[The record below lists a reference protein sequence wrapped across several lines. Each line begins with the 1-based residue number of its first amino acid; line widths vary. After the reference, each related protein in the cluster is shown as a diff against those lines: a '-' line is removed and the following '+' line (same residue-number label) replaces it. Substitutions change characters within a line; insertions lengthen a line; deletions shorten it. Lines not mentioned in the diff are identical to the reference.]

1 MFDTSEFARIAPEW
15 SERLHYYEEVG
26 STNDEALRLAK
37 DGAAHGTVALAESQ
51 LAGRGRRGAEWLSKP
66 GDGLLFSLV
75 IRPEYA
81 RENWS
86 RLALATGLA
95 IASCLRD
102 EWQLA
107 AEVKWPNDILI
118 RGKKSCGILVEARED
133 FAIIGVGLNV
143 GYSPE
148 GDDYTSVWEELGK
161 PIAREEM
168 LMDVLNAIWVETA
181 KCGGEAFSNQLKR
194 LREVCIL
201 TGKLITFQSNGKSH
215 QGIFKG
221 IGDSGEMLVEQEGRI
236 VPFLQAETVRFSF
249 I

>member
-1 MFDTSEFARIAPEW
+1 MFDVSEFARIAPEW
-15 SERLHYYEEVG
+15 SERLHYFGEIG

-37 DGAAHGTVALAESQ
+37 GGAAHGTVVLAENQ
-51 LAGRGRRGAEWLSKP
+51 LSGRGRRGAEWLSKP
-66 GDGLLFSLV
+66 GEGLLFSLI

-118 RGKKSCGILVEARED
+118 RGKKSCGILVEAREG
-133 FAIIGVGLNV
+133 FAIVGVGLNV
-143 GYSPE
+143 DYSPS

-161 PIAREEM
+161 PISREEIFV
-168 LMDVLNAIWVETA
+168 DVLNAIWEETA
-181 KCGGEAFSNQLKR
+181 QCGGVEFSNQLKR

-201 TGKLITFQSNGKSH
+201 TGKSITFQSNGESH
-215 QGIFKG
+215 EGVFKG
-221 IGDSGEMLVEQEGRI
+221 IGESGEMLVEQEGGI
-236 VPFLQAETVRFSF
+236 SSFLQAEMVRF
-249 I
+249 